1 MAASSIYSL
10 PLIALIVVVIVVAGV
25 GGALVYLQQHPKPV
39 TPRQTVQVGDN
50 VTVNYIGTF
59 GSGAESGRVF
69 DTSIYSV
76 YVDNVTYPKSLFFP
90 YTHGGSPSNYT
101 ALGVHV
107 GPNSPSYTIG
117 SISFVSVVPGFWQG
131 LLGLPVGETRTI
143 SVPPAL
149 GYGPA
154 DPSCFVTKNLTYTVP
169 VYTAL
174 NLTAFQTTY
183 PNVTASP
190 GVEFPDPHYGWP
202 VLVLSSNGV
211 TVSVE
216 NLPVRRRTVRSVR
229 MAGRGEPDQRHPQRQ
244 REDHAREPAHPVP
257 VRARP
262 REPDLGQ
269 SALQFERGRPLH
281 RLEREPGDRD
291 LHGGFQ
297 LGGDRPDPVVHG
309 HRGPVLLSRSGRRT
323 GRS

>member
-1 MAASSIYSL
+1 MATSSIYSL

-107 GPNSPSYTIG
+107 GPNAPSYTIG

-143 SVPPAL
+143 SVSPSL

-154 DPSCFVTKNLTYTVP
+154 DPSCFVTKDLTYTMP

-174 NLTAFQTTY
+174 NLTAFQTAY

-190 GVEFPDPHYGWP
+190 GVEFPDPQYGWP

-211 TVSVE
+211 TVSIE
-216 NLPVRRRTVRSVR
+216 NLPTVGERSDPS
-229 MAGRGEPDQRHPQRQ
+229 GW
-244 REDHAREPAHPVP
+244 PVVVSQISGTP
-257 VRARP
+257 NGSGKITLVNQLTQSQSGLV
-262 REPDLGQ
+262 LGNLTSGSPPCSS
-269 SALQFERGRPLH
+269 SA
-281 RLEREPGDRD
+281 GDRFIVSNVNPATGTYTED
-291 LHGGFQ
+291 FNSEVTAQTLLFTVT
-297 LGGDRPDPVVHG
+297 VVQFY
-309 HRGPVLLSRSGRRT
+309 
-323 GRS
+323 